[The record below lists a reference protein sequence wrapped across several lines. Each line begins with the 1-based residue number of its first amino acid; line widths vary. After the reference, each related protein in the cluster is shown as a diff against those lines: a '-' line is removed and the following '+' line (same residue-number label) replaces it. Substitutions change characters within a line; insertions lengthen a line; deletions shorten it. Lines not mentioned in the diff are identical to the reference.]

1 MGRVCNDFRLNYPL
15 SYHQRIQSCAFLLQG
30 AKPSA
35 NTAILETK
43 LGIEMAAIKNLF
55 FFICSASHLTQN
67 IDKKLPLSDIAS
79 AKGITVDDLL
89 TEIET
94 IVDSGTKINLSY
106 LINEILEDCQIEE
119 LDEVLTESDEASF
132 QELREEFDE
141 DEYTDEELRMS
152 RIQFISHMGN

>member
-1 MGRVCNDFRLNYPL
+1 M
-15 SYHQRIQSCAFLLQG
+15 
-30 AKPSA
+30 
-35 NTAILETK
+35 
-43 LGIEMAAIKNLF
+43 
-55 FFICSASHLTQN
+55 
-67 IDKKLPLSDIAS
+67 
-79 AKGITVDDLL
+79 L

>member
-1 MGRVCNDFRLNYPL
+1 MEENEIER
-15 SYHQRIQSCAFLLQG
+15 
-30 AKPSA
+30 PSDMVVRSLA
-35 NTAILETK
+35 NKSSNKIY
-43 LGIEMAAIKNLF
+43 II
-55 FFICSASHLTQN
+55 QN

-79 AKGITVDDLL
+79 GKGITVDDLL

>member
-1 MGRVCNDFRLNYPL
+1 VEENEIER
-15 SYHQRIQSCAFLLQG
+15 
-30 AKPSA
+30 PSDMVVRSLA
-35 NTAILETK
+35 NKSSNKIY
-43 LGIEMAAIKNLF
+43 II
-55 FFICSASHLTQN
+55 QN